1 MRRVVNFLSLNLFTF
16 SLRLK
21 RDWIYHK
28 KFQRWFKIEDPKN
41 KKAVYEEVKSFD
53 PKVWELQIIKSV
65 ELDPKDL
72 LTKFNFEDEI
82 KKPKKKSTYSG
93 YNIVD

>member
-1 MRRVVNFLSLNLFTF
+1 
-16 SLRLK
+16 
-21 RDWIYHK
+21 
-28 KFQRWFKIEDPKN
+28 
-41 KKAVYEEVKSFD
+41 VKSFD